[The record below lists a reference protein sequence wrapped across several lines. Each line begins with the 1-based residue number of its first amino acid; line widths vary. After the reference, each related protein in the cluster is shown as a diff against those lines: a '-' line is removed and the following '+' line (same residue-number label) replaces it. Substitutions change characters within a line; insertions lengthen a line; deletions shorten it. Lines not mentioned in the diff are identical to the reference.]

1 MHNDG
6 AQFMK
11 KLSNT
16 EGEFKKKRILLSYRF
31 SYFRSFTYIIT
42 QNTTHSNICV
52 FIGVIPQGHHLGR
65 GRE

>member
-16 EGEFKKKRILLSYRF
+16 EGEFKKKRILLNYMDK
-31 SYFRSFTYIIT
+31 
-42 QNTTHSNICV
+42 NNNI
-52 FIGVIPQGHHLGR
+52 F
-65 GRE
+65 